1 MPVGGFTFQAYG
13 LWVLYVK
20 QASNHKLRGSRKSAK
35 FVVPAA
41 VRVIEIDVSIFNGD
55 DSLIKDF
62 EVDSRPV
69 TIPATK
75 GKIMKH
81 RPRFDVWSAKFNLV
95 INTEMLTEE
104 FTQQLLTEAGQSQGI
119 GDYRPNKTGP
129 FGCFRITSWKP
140 IKVRQ

>member
-1 MPVGGFTFQAYG
+1 M
-13 LWVLYVK
+13 
-20 QASNHKLRGSRKSAK
+20 RGSRKSAK

-81 RPRFDVWSAKFNLV
+81 RPRFDVWSAKFNLN
-95 INTEMLTEE
+95 INTDMLEE
-104 FTQQLLTEAGQSQGI
+104 AFVQQLLAEAGQAQGI
-119 GDYRPNKTGP
+119 GDFRPNRLGS
-129 FGCFRITSWKP
+129 FGCFRVTSWKP
-140 IKVRQ
+140 IKERAKI